1 MHMLTYVVRSLVV
14 AAAVAAPA
22 WAVASSE
29 LAPAEMYSGRLA
41 AVGAKAITVVVK
53 QGDNLAFLVD
63 DKCAITL
70 DGKPASIGM
79 LAVGH
84 RVQLVAAERGSD
96 HVATRIDAVSGE

>member
-1 MHMLTYVVRSLVV
+1 MLPRVVRCVV
-14 AAAVAAPA
+14 AAAVVAAPV
-22 WAVASSE
+22 WAVASSK
-29 LAPAEMYSGRLA
+29 LAPAEMFSGRLA
-41 AVGAKAITVVVK
+41 AVSGKAVTVVVK
-53 QGDNLAFLVD
+53 NGDNLAFLVD

-96 HVATRIDAVSGE
+96 HVATRIDAMSGE